1 MDNSILMRMMMV
13 VMSAHRVASAIE
25 TRSCSFAGNREEV
38 VVAVAENRRQVRWWV
53 EEKWK
58 GEGTGFM

>member
-1 MDNSILMRMMMV
+1 MDNSMRMMMIV
-13 VMSAHRVASAIE
+13 SARRVASAIE
-25 TRSCSFAGNREEV
+25 TRRCSFAGNREEI

-53 EEKWK
+53 EEKWE